1 MSKRISGGL
10 VVNKRKSN
18 VVSPKKTKGGSQYS
32 SYLKFQKGGVNCPSH
47 EGGNNPNEQ
56 RGDGSR
62 KITIGRRRGGG
73 KIKPCKNGSKKKKNE
88 PGEIPILDVQFVKKD
103 DKNKKEEVKRE
114 VKREVKGEVKGEVK
128 REVKREVKGEV
139 KREDKRRS
147 SQKRVSRVNRVSRA
161 NRMSRANRANKV
173 GGGNKA
179 SRNNKVRRVSRVS
192 RANRVNRANK
202 GYNKKEKKGRKV
214 SVTTTRKL
222 GKKETQKMQK
232 KIKEIQNK
240 SATDMINELKK
251 EGIEVSGKSK
261 TILKDIYMYQKMCG
275 INIKRE

>member
-32 SYLKFQKGGVNCPSH
+32 SYLKFQKGGDSCHGEVSP
-47 EGGNNPNEQ
+47 EGTGQ
-56 RGDGSR
+56 DGSQGGGGSR

-73 KIKPCKNGSKKKKNE
+73 KIKPCKNRNNKKKDL
-88 PGEIPILDVQFVKKD
+88 PGEIPILDVQFVKKE
-103 DKNKKEEVKRE
+103 DKDKIDKIDKIEKKEEVK
-114 VKREVKGEVKGEVK
+114 KD
-128 REVKREVKGEV
+128 
-139 KREDKRRS
+139 DKRRS
-147 SQKRVSRVNRVSRA
+147 SQKRVSRVSR
-161 NRMSRANRANKV
+161 SNRANKV
-173 GGGNKA
+173 GGGNK
-179 SRNNKVRRVSRVS
+179 VSRS
-192 RANRVNRANK
+192 NRVNRANK
-202 GYNKKEKKGRKV
+202 GSNKKEKKGSNKKEKKGRKV

-222 GKKETQKMQK
+222 SKKETQKMQK

-240 SATDMINELKK
+240 STTDMINELKK

>member
-32 SYLKFQKGGVNCPSH
+32 SYLKFQKGGNNCDEQH
-47 EGGNNPNEQ
+47 HHNEQ
-56 RGDGSR
+56 GGGGSR

-73 KIKPCKNGSKKKKNE
+73 KIKPCKNRSNKNKDL

-103 DKNKKEEVKRE
+103 DKDKIDKKEEVK
-114 VKREVKGEVKGEVK
+114 KD
-128 REVKREVKGEV
+128 
-139 KREDKRRS
+139 DKRRS
-147 SQKRVSRVNRVSRA
+147 SQKRVSRVSR
-161 NRMSRANRANKV
+161 SNRANKF
-173 GGGNKA
+173 GGGNKVTR
-179 SRNNKVRRVSRVS
+179 SNRISRVS
-192 RANRVNRANK
+192 RANKANK
-202 GYNKKEKKGRKV
+202 GSNKKEKKGRKV
-214 SVTTTRKL
+214 SVTTTRKM
-222 GKKETQKMQK
+222 GKKETHEIQK

-240 SATDMINELKK
+240 STTDMINELKK
-251 EGIEVSGKSK
+251 DGIEVSGKSK